1 MFGSAAWRRHRAA
14 KAEAT
19 CERLLRELRGR
30 AAVREAEDVVES
42 AWIDGLDRA
51 EQTDP
56 TVRGLLERE
65 RDAFHEATRQR
76 AVEAEIDQ
84 RRLAALTRELAQLRQ
99 DAGDPA
105 VRTAPPR

>member
-14 KAEAT
+14 KAQAA
-19 CERLLRELRGR
+19 CERLVRDLCGR

-42 AWIDGLDRA
+42 AWIDSLDRA

-76 AVEAEIDQ
+76 AAEAEHDR
-84 RRLAALTRELAQLRQ
+84 RRLAALAEELAQLTS
-99 DAGDPA
+99 DPA
-105 VRTAPPR
+105 VRTAPPH